1 MLRPWHLALPVLA
14 QLCWRQHIWFNLW
27 HCEMSTKFATL
38 CMVECGQLSKNLQE
52 SLIVFS
58 CQIVLHA
65 LTVWCLF
72 MTCTFVFQRI
82 WITLGGPQSAS
93 AADVRSFWLC
103 QVPPQQNRWTSPP
116 FDSSI
121 PTFGLFAGKELF
133 WSKTEWLKLWQTV
146 QKTSKRSPE
155 FTWILRQWDF
165 FICRHL
171 LERRSVWRSSVTS
184 SRKSLETS
192 MKMSW
197 SKFPSIQVS
206 YNPRWI
212 CYPGDSPICPTR
224 SWHVLELF
232 SRMASWMLAAW
243 EIF

>member
-1 MLRPWHLALPVLA
+1 MALGIACAGTALLEATHLIQPVTLWNVNKICNALYGWMWAVVQKPPRVPD
-14 QLCWRQHIWFNLW
+14 CF
-27 HCEMSTKFATL
+27 
-38 CMVECGQLSKNLQE
+38 QLSD
-52 SLIVFS
+52 SLTCSDCLMFVYDLHFCFS
-58 CQIVLHA
+58 KDLDHTGRPTICFSRWCQIL
-65 LTVWCLF
+65 LTLS
-72 MTCTFVFQRI
+72 
-82 WITLGGPQSAS
+82 GAS
-93 AADVRSFWLC
+93 TTKPMNQTPLIR
-103 QVPPQQNRWTSPP
+103 P
-116 FDSSI
+116 I
-121 PTFGLFAGKELF
+121 PTLVLFAGKELF

-155 FTWILRQWDF
+155 FTWMLRQWDF

-197 SKFPSIQVS
+197 SKDPSIQVS
-206 YNPRWI
+206 YSPRWI
-212 CYPGDSPICPTR
+212 CYHGDSPICPTR

>member
-1 MLRPWHLALPVLA
+1 MLLANFAHGFLACCWQYISSMLFCNGHQATILMCAMLRPWHLALPVLA

-38 CMVECGQLSKNLQE
+38 CRVECGQLSKNLQE

-72 MTCTFVFQRI
+72 MTCTLVFQRI

-116 FDSSI
+116 FDSSH
-121 PTFGLFAGKELF
+121 LNLGKN
-133 WSKTEWLKLWQTV
+133 SQA
-146 QKTSKRSPE
+146 RS
-155 FTWILRQWDF
+155 
-165 FICRHL
+165 
-171 LERRSVWRSSVTS
+171 
-184 SRKSLETS
+184 
-192 MKMSW
+192 
-197 SKFPSIQVS
+197 
-206 YNPRWI
+206 
-212 CYPGDSPICPTR
+212 DSGQR
-224 SWHVLELF
+224 LSG
-232 SRMASWMLAAW
+232 
-243 EIF
+243 

>member
-1 MLRPWHLALPVLA
+1 MLLTVYFFHVVYNGHQATILMCAMLRPWHLALPVLA

-103 QVPPQQNRWTSPP
+103 QVPPQHNRWTKP
-116 FDSSI
+116 
-121 PTFGLFAGKELF
+121 
-133 WSKTEWLKLWQTV
+133 LWFV
-146 QKTSKRSPE
+146 QSQPWFCSQARSYSGQR
-155 FTWILRQWDF
+155 L
-165 FICRHL
+165 
-171 LERRSVWRSSVTS
+171 S
-184 SRKSLETS
+184 
-192 MKMSW
+192 
-197 SKFPSIQVS
+197 
-206 YNPRWI
+206 
-212 CYPGDSPICPTR
+212 G
-224 SWHVLELF
+224 
-232 SRMASWMLAAW
+232 
-243 EIF
+243 